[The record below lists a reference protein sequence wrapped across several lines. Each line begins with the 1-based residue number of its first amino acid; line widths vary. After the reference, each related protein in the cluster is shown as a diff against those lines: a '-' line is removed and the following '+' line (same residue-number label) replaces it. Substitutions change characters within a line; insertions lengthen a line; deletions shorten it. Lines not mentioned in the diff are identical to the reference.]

1 VRFTDAS
8 IGKLKPK
15 QSADGRFVR
24 TEYRDPECAGLYVVV
39 QPSKGRSF
47 AFRYRHGG
55 LPAKLTIGP
64 ATIGLRAARLEASKA
79 AYALAQGQDPG
90 AARRT
95 ARQQAREAVAD
106 TLAAV
111 GDEYFKREGCKL
123 KTAGPRRA
131 VLDNHILP
139 TLGSRRIP
147 DIHRSDI
154 VRLLDKIEDGSGPA
168 AADAALG
175 LLRRV
180 LNWHATR
187 TDGFANP
194 IVRGMNRTSTKETAR
209 SRILDDD
216 EICRIWKATD
226 SQSPFD
232 GLIRLLLLTAA
243 RRSEAAE
250 MTRSELVGN
259 DWTLPAA
266 RNEKTGQDLVRPL
279 SSAAMH
285 VINNALHIAGCDFVF
300 PTGNGKPLTNFTD
313 AKRALDERSQVT
325 DWRIHDLRRTARSL
339 MSRAGVP
346 SEHAERVLGHVIGGV
361 EGVYDRHSYYDEKK
375 AALQRLAALVE
386 QIINPTD
393 NVVLLA
399 RQQTVTA

>member
-1 VRFTDAS
+1 
-8 IGKLKPK
+8 
-15 QSADGRFVR
+15 
-24 TEYRDPECAGLYVVV
+24 
-39 QPSKGRSF
+39 
-47 AFRYRHGG
+47 
-55 LPAKLTIGP
+55 
-64 ATIGLRAARLEASKA
+64 
-79 AYALAQGQDPG
+79 
-90 AARRT
+90 
-95 ARQQAREAVAD
+95 VAD

-111 GDEYFKREGCKL
+111 ANEYFKREGSKL
-123 KTAGPRRA
+123 KNIRPRRA
-131 VLDNHILP
+131 ILDNHILP
-139 TLGSRRIP
+139 TLGSRHIP
-147 DIHRSDI
+147 DVRRSDI

-209 SRILDDD
+209 SRVLDDN
-216 EICRIWKATD
+216 EIRRLWAATD
-226 SQSPFD
+226 DPHDSFSA
-232 GLIRLLLLTAA
+232 LIRFLLLTAA

-250 MTRSELVGN
+250 MTRSEVSGS

-266 RNEKTGQDLVRPL
+266 RNEKTSQDLIRPL
-279 SSAAMH
+279 PSAAMH
-285 VINNALHIAGCDFVF
+285 VIDDTLHIAGCDFVF
-300 PTGNGKPLTNFTD
+300 PTGSGKPLTNFTD

-325 DWRIHDLRRTARSL
+325 GWRIHDLRRTARTL

-361 EGVYDRHSYYDEKK
+361 EGVYDRYSYFAEKK

-386 QIINPTD
+386 QIIDPSD

-399 RQQTVTA
+399 AKQPVTA